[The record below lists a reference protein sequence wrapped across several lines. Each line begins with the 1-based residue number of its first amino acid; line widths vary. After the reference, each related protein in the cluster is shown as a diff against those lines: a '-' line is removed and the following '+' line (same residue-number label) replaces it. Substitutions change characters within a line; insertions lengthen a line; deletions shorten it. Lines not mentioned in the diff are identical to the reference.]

1 MGREVLWDMNQC
13 ILVLSYFPKRLEN
26 AGNLI
31 WVGKRKKKEKEW
43 KKKEEKKNKTLPFCR
58 QRTFIESIC
67 IHKGTGMTECDS
79 SERAPRCS

>member
-31 WVGKRKKKEKEW
+31 WVGKRKKKKRNG
-43 KKKEEKKNKTLPFCR
+43 KKKKKKKIKHFHFVGRGHL
-58 QRTFIESIC
+58 
-67 IHKGTGMTECDS
+67 
-79 SERAPRCS
+79 